1 MNINILTIFATIVNF
16 VILFFVLKHFL
27 FKPIT
32 DAIQSRQNDIT
43 TSIKKSEEDQRIAE
57 ALRLENQEKLKNAF
71 SEGKNIVESYKVKA
85 EKLSKDIMDQA
96 NGEAQLAIEKGKK
109 ELQREVEKAS
119 LDIRTQVV
127 DLAVMLSS
135 KALEQ
140 TIDENQHRKLIQEFI
155 AKVGI

>member
-96 NGEAQLAIEKGKK
+96 NGDAQLALEKGKK

-119 LDIRTQVV
+119 SDIRSQVV

-135 KALEQ
+135 KALGQ
-140 TIDENQHRKLIQEFI
+140 TIDENQHRKLIAEFI